1 MLQKHSGLN
10 LPKQNSLIQLLDK
23 SGKKGSEGGIALR
36 NTIVKLQAP
45 TTDAIKQ
52 LKAAGVNI
60 KTMQNQSLSLTDR
73 LRALTPVMHNATIMS
88 ALFGSENL
96 ASAMALI
103 EGVDQIDTWT
113 EAIQGSTS
121 AVDMA
126 NKQMDTYAEKQKRM
140 QAFIDDLKISFL

>member
-1 MLQKHSGLN
+1 M
-10 LPKQNSLIQLLDK
+10 
-23 SGKKGSEGGIALR
+23 
-36 NTIVKLQAP
+36 QAP

-126 NKQMDTYAEKQKRM
+126 NKQMDTYAESRNVCKR
-140 QAFIDDLKISFL
+140 LSTT

>member
-1 MLQKHSGLN
+1 
-10 LPKQNSLIQLLDK
+10 
-23 SGKKGSEGGIALR
+23 GIALR

-60 KTMQNQSLSLTDR
+60 KTMQDQSLSLTDR

-96 ASAMALI
+96 ASTMALI
-103 EGVDQIDTWT
+103 EGVDQI
-113 EAIQGSTS
+113 
-121 AVDMA
+121 
-126 NKQMDTYAEKQKRM
+126 
-140 QAFIDDLKISFL
+140 